1 MSIDKVDRMKDDV
14 ISNLSKSQLKQY
26 IFHLS
31 KKYYETYMKK
41 DEKGFN
47 ENMENLMKVISD
59 YNGTYMNL
67 MGFIYYSLYLNSI
80 LIISENSDNDEFSL
94 KNVSKYDL
102 IEDDGFEEELSHD
115 IKNIF
120 NKDRVRRRYFEN
132 GINESLE

>member
-1 MSIDKVDRMKDDV
+1 MSIDKVDRMKDNV

-31 KKYYETYMKK
+31 KKYYETYMKE

-47 ENMENLMKVISD
+47 ENMENLMKVISEYD
-59 YNGTYMNL
+59 GTYMNL

-80 LIISENSDNDEFSL
+80 LIVSENSDNEEFSL

-132 GINESLE
+132 GINESFE